1 MTTLTY
7 WMIWSVIYS
16 VILVVV
22 YIAGR
27 LDGARRAE
35 TKIRRRKGKNHVETY
50 I

>member
-1 MTTLTY
+1 MTILTY
-7 WMIWSVIYS
+7 WMIWSVIYL
-16 VILVVV
+16 VLLVVV

-35 TKIRRRKGKNHVETY
+35 TKTRRQKGENHEKTY